1 VLKAHLGLALAVSGN
16 TNIARMKNFEKKISG
31 LIIGSIFPLS
41 LGLLSVTIWVLFDK
55 SESRPVLYLVSG
67 LLIGGLINIKFLKS
81 WINRRFSL
89 PIWII
94 AMIYI
99 VYNVFVYG
107 FFMGLPVFNTLLG
120 LLAGYYFGNR
130 ICFNNVESDKHSKYI
145 NKVSIFSGLIMTFVC
160 ISSGFLAIYD
170 NGAAGMIQNVLGLGF
185 EVTSSMLWIIVLIGG
200 LILILT
206 NILLTRITMIKTIK
220 NCAC

>member
-1 VLKAHLGLALAVSGN
+1 
-16 TNIARMKNFEKKISG
+16 MKNIEKRISG

-41 LGLLSVTIWVLFDK
+41 LGLLLVTIWFLFDK
-55 SESRPVLYLVSG
+55 SENRPLLYLAFG
-67 LLIGGLINIKFLKS
+67 LLIGLLIDLKFLKG
-81 WINRRFSL
+81 WINRRFNL

-94 AMIYI
+94 ISIYL

-107 FFMGLPVFNTLLG
+107 FFMGLPVFNAFLG

-130 ICFNNVESDKHSKYI
+130 ICFNKVESEKRSKLI
-145 NKVSIFSGLIMTFVC
+145 NQVSIFAGLIMTFVC

-170 NGAAGMIQNVLGLGF
+170 NGAAGMIQNVLGLSF
-185 EVTSSMLWIIVLIGG
+185 EVTRSMLWGIVLIGG
-200 LILILT
+200 FTLILA

-220 NCAC
+220 NYK

>member
-1 VLKAHLGLALAVSGN
+1 
-16 TNIARMKNFEKKISG
+16 MKNFEKKVNG

-55 SESRPVLYLVSG
+55 SESRPFIYLVSG
-67 LLIGGLINIKFLKS
+67 LLIGGLIDLKFLKS
-81 WINRRFSL
+81 WINRRFNFS
-89 PIWII
+89 IWII
-94 AMIYI
+94 ASIYL

-107 FFMGLPVFNTLLG
+107 FFMGLPVFNAFLG

-130 ICFNNVESDKHSKYI
+130 ICFNKVESEKHPKLI
-145 NKVSIFSGLIMTFVC
+145 NQVSMFAGLIMTFVC

-170 NGAAGMIQNVLGLGF
+170 NGASGMIQNVLGLSF
-185 EVTSSMLWIIVLIGG
+185 EVTRPMLWGIVLIGG
-200 LILILT
+200 LTLILA

-220 NCAC
+220 NYAR

>member
-1 VLKAHLGLALAVSGN
+1 
-16 TNIARMKNFEKKISG
+16 MKNFEKKING

-55 SESRPVLYLVSG
+55 AENRPFIYLVSG
-67 LLIGGLINIKFLKS
+67 LLIGGLIDLKFLKS
-81 WINRRFSL
+81 WINRRFNFS
-89 PIWII
+89 IWII
-94 AMIYI
+94 ASIYI

-107 FFMGLPVFNTLLG
+107 FFMGLPVFNAFLG

-130 ICFNNVESDKHSKYI
+130 ICFNKVESEKHPKLI
-145 NKVSIFSGLIMTFVC
+145 NQVSIFAGLIMTFVC

-170 NGAAGMIQNVLGLGF
+170 NGASGMIQNVLGLSF
-185 EVTSSMLWIIVLIGG
+185 EVTRSMLWGIVLIGG
-200 LILILT
+200 LTLILA

-220 NCAC
+220 NYAR

>member
-1 VLKAHLGLALAVSGN
+1 
-16 TNIARMKNFEKKISG
+16 MKNFEKKLNG
-31 LIIGSIFPLS
+31 LIIGSIFPLT

-55 SESRPVLYLVSG
+55 SESRPFIYLASG
-67 LLIGGLINIKFLKS
+67 LVIGGLIDLKFLKS
-81 WINRRFSL
+81 WIDRRFNL

-94 AMIYI
+94 AMIYL
-99 VYNVFVYG
+99 VYNIFVYG
-107 FFMGLPVFNTLLG
+107 FFMGLPVFNAFLG

-130 ICFNNVESDKHSKYI
+130 ICFNKVGLEKHPKLI
-145 NKVSIFSGLIMTFVC
+145 NQVSIFVGLIMTFVC

-170 NGAAGMIQNVLGLGF
+170 NGAAGMIKNVLGLSF

-200 LILILT
+200 LTLILT

-220 NCAC
+220 NYAR

>member
-1 VLKAHLGLALAVSGN
+1 
-16 TNIARMKNFEKKISG
+16 MKNFEKKING

-55 SESRPVLYLVSG
+55 SESRPFIYLVSG
-67 LLIGGLINIKFLKS
+67 LSIGGLIDLKFLKS
-81 WINRRFSL
+81 WINRRFNFS
-89 PIWII
+89 IWII
-94 AMIYI
+94 ASIYI

-107 FFMGLPVFNTLLG
+107 FFMGLPVFNAFLG

-130 ICFNNVESDKHSKYI
+130 ICFNRVESEKHPKLI
-145 NKVSIFSGLIMTFVC
+145 NQVSIFAGLLMTFVC

-170 NGAAGMIQNVLGLGF
+170 NGASGMIQNVLGLSF
-185 EVTSSMLWIIVLIGG
+185 EVTRSMLWGIVLIGG
-200 LILILT
+200 LTLILA

-220 NCAC
+220 NYAR